1 MSRPQK
7 RREPHGGGSSAHINS
22 TESTNNTAPTPASQ
36 QPGFVVIERKEG
48 GREVT
53 IGGPYDEATARSV
66 LKLYR
71 WAGAVAR
78 IEPAP

>member
-1 MSRPQK
+1 MSRPRK
-7 RREPHGGGSSAHINS
+7 RREPRAGGSTAQINS
-22 TESTNNTAPTPASQ
+22 TESANNTTPASQ
-36 QPGFVVIERKEG
+36 QPDYVVIERKEG

-53 IGGPYDEATARSV
+53 IGGPYNEAMARSV
-66 LKLYR
+66 LKLFR

>member
-1 MSRPQK
+1 MRSRK
-7 RREPHGGGSSAHINS
+7 RREPRGSGSSAQSNS
-22 TESTNNTAPTPASQ
+22 TESANNTATTPAPQ
-36 QPGFVVIERKEG
+36 QPDYVVIERKEG

-53 IGGPYDEATARSV
+53 IGGPYNEAMARSV
-66 LKLYR
+66 LKLFR

>member
-1 MSRPQK
+1 MHSRK
-7 RREPHGGGSSAHINS
+7 RREPRGSGSTARIYS
-22 TESTNNTAPTPASQ
+22 TESANDTVLAPASQ
-36 QPGFVVIERKEG
+36 QPSFVVIERKEG

-53 IGGPYDEATARSV
+53 IGGPYNEATARSV